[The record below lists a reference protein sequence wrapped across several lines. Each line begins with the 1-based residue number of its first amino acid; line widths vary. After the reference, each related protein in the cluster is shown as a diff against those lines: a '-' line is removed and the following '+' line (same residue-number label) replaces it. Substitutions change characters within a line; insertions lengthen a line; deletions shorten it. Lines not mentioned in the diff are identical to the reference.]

1 MKSLFVGNISY
12 QTSEDSLRSA
22 FERFGEVKRGR
33 VVTDR
38 DTGRPRGFAFIEMAQ
53 DEDAARAIEEMNG
66 TRLDGRTLSVNEARP
81 RAERGPG
88 AEAPRDRVRELSRFT
103 GGRPPRW

>member
-22 FERFGEVKRGR
+22 FERYGEVKRVK

-53 DEDAARAIEEMNG
+53 DDDAARAIGEMNG

-81 RAERGPG
+81 RAERSPA
-88 AEAPRDRVRELSRFT
+88 AEQPRDRARELSRFT